1 MNMVRPTKVRNNFLN
16 NNAGRNDGSGI
27 GLIEG
32 FTKGT
37 TYGTG
42 TKMQKQIEE
51 GGKLPSDTKL
61 FTAAKNIPTKTKP
74 QIEAFGP
81 TEFGQEPVTSG
92 MPIGPGPGPT
102 TATKYNFD
110 DFVYQSWIESGDDSL
125 LQYII

>member
-1 MNMVRPTKVRNNFLN
+1 MNMVRPNKVRNNFLN
-16 NNAGRNDGSGI
+16 DNVARNDGSGI
-27 GLIEG
+27 GLVEG

-37 TYGTG
+37 TYG
-42 TKMQKQIEE
+42 E
-51 GGKLPSDTKL
+51 GQEIKNI
-61 FTAAKNIPTKTKP
+61 AATPIPNNQVAPPVIPTKTKP

-102 TATKYNFD
+102 TATKYDFD
-110 DFVYQSWIESGDDSL
+110 DFVYKSWLESGDDSL